1 MADTVHRVPTLTF
14 SFIPNFVGSRCIV
27 TAEYKQNNKDFMMII
42 REMTID
48 DYEEVY
54 QMWLTTSRR
63 ALSEADEKPQ
73 LERYLKRN
81 AGMSQV
87 AVIDGKIVGTV
98 LAGHDGR
105 RGFIHHMAV
114 MPEYRRQRIGHSLAE
129 KAIEKIKAEGID
141 KTHIF
146 SYQNNS
152 TGQSFW
158 SDFGFEKRDDVFV
171 FSYDNNK

>member
-1 MADTVHRVPTLTF
+1 
-14 SFIPNFVGSRCIV
+14 
-27 TAEYKQNNKDFMMII
+27 MII

-48 DYEEVY
+48 DYDEVY
-54 QMWLTTSRR
+54 EMWQITTKR
-63 ALSEADEKPQ
+63 ALSKADEKDQ
-73 LERYLKRN
+73 MERYLKHN

-87 AVIDGKIVGTV
+87 AVVDGKIVGTV

-114 MPEYRRQRIGHSLAE
+114 LPEFRRKKIGHALAQT
-129 KAIEKIKAEGID
+129 AIQKIREQGID

-146 SYQNNS
+146 CHQNNE

-158 SDFGFEKRDDVFV
+158 RDFGFEKREDVFV
-171 FSYDNNK
+171 YSFSNDKI

>member
-1 MADTVHRVPTLTF
+1 
-14 SFIPNFVGSRCIV
+14 
-27 TAEYKQNNKDFMMII
+27 MII

-54 QMWLTTSRR
+54 LMWQTTSKR
-63 ALSEADEKPQ
+63 ALSKADEKPQ
-73 LERYLKRN
+73 IERYLKHN

-114 MPEYRRQRIGHSLAE
+114 MSEYRRKRIGHSLAE
-129 KAIEKIKAEGID
+129 RAIQKIQSEGID

-146 SYQNNS
+146 CYQNNE

-158 SDFGFEKRDDVFV
+158 RDFGFVKRDDVFV
-171 FSYDNNK
+171 YSFDTFKN